1 MKTPIIVGTLVETE
15 RKVIIRRNLTVNPG
29 YGMICS
35 GLGVTN
41 GHVAVCAKLIKGAF
55 NGLERAR
62 LESGDPELELVFT
75 LEDEVL
81 DVSNMTANTLFKRL
95 LAVYEKYGE

>member
-1 MKTPIIVGTLVETE
+1 MRERIVVGSLVETE
-15 RKVIIRRNLTVNPG
+15 RRVITRRNLTVCPG
-29 YGMICS
+29 YGMICF

-55 NGLERAR
+55 NNIERAR
-62 LESGDPELELVFT
+62 LESGDPELEMVFT

-81 DVSNMTANTLFKRL
+81 DIPSMTTEALFQRL
-95 LAVYEKYGE
+95 LAVYEKHGE